1 MLSQL
6 KKEIPI
12 QDLRA
17 HLSRWTIVSN
27 VSYEIE
33 AELESSLE
41 QLRITWELLTAGT
54 GRVLQ
59 VGAAPYFLTL
69 LLREFG
75 NYEME
80 LINYFHCAGENVE
93 TVFKQRIKDR
103 QTGEDLYLNYRSF
116 DIERQ
121 PFPYEDES
129 FDGVIMCDVLQRL
142 IRDPVAVLAEVYR
155 VLKPGGWMLLTTPN
169 AAYYENIVKV
179 WLAHNTAHPYSNQ
192 EPCDRDNRQY
202 TLPEVQALF
211 RTINGLVIDSLEARA
226 IHRDRPRDWRSR
238 VVRLVKPARFHEEE
252 LFCVAHKE
260 GPFHSARPAW
270 LYRTYAVP
278 RLPESVFSLPDIRN
292 QKPGSSL
299 DKTFWTLQNAPK
311 ATLAWFRRQKTRLFS
326 RCGVVKSVLR
336 LPSSPIG
343 PSRFSRRVCK
353 ICDEADWEGEEWLS
367 LLDAMGIGH
376 MREQIHRK
384 AWEWAQGLYALQ
396 HLGLLREDATA
407 IGVGVGIEQIMF
419 YLTNHIQMVYAT
431 DIYGEGGFV
440 NETAYADMLA
450 SPERYVRIP
459 FRRDHLTVMYMDGCS
474 LEFPDNH
481 FDFAFSFSSIEHFGG
496 HEAAAQ
502 SVKEMG
508 RVVKPGGAVVITT
521 EVILNGVP
529 HNEFFLPE
537 ELDRYL
543 VQASGLRLIE
553 DIDYTISPLTLK
565 HPVDFGHPSCRTAIP
580 HVLCK
585 STNMY
590 WTSVCLVMEK
600 PAEG

>member
-1 MLSQL
+1 
-6 KKEIPI
+6 
-12 QDLRA
+12 
-17 HLSRWTIVSN
+17 
-27 VSYEIE
+27 
-33 AELESSLE
+33 
-41 QLRITWELLTAGT
+41 
-54 GRVLQ
+54 
-59 VGAAPYFLTL
+59 
-69 LLREFG
+69 
-75 NYEME
+75 
-80 LINYFHCAGENVE
+80 
-93 TVFKQRIKDR
+93 
-103 QTGEDLYLNYRSF
+103 
-116 DIERQ
+116 
-121 PFPYEDES
+121 
-129 FDGVIMCDVLQRL
+129 
-142 IRDPVAVLAEVYR
+142 VAVLAEVYR

-481 FDFAFSFSSIEHFGG
+481 FDFAFSFSSIEHFG
-496 HEAAAQ
+496 
-502 SVKEMG
+502 
-508 RVVKPGGAVVITT
+508 
-521 EVILNGVP
+521 
-529 HNEFFLPE
+529 PE